1 MAKINFEDAVIK
13 IIKRYLVSFGKSLAS
28 KFYTKKQVDTM
39 ILPIPAIQT
48 DIASLKTRSVIGS
61 KLKTG
66 LYKPATKITGGV
78 TTGIVKMGTKISGD
92 FTLNAD
98 GTITLPKGSYYK
110 VRGALRFTTNTTS
123 GFASY
128 MIRNFTD
135 SMNAGVAA
143 TINSYSYWEGQQEAI
158 AYIDTI
164 QKDINVGIYITG
176 VNNATGA
183 EITDGFTFLDIQEV
197 NRTTIIDPC
206 EDGKNINFEYGMF
219 KLSTSPTTMAV
230 GDFIKFNT
238 MPYGNMSINPATY
251 QVPLKANKKYRISID
266 ISGVFHN
273 TVFALYN
280 ITTGTVI
287 QILYG
292 AVNDI
297 DYNYLST
304 AEFIYE
310 PTADCNVGVKCYAIY
325 GSFSSIVNTNTQMVI
340 QEIAQPYYFNYYKD
354 SIASNVL
361 FSGNAASVGDYT
373 LSDDITKYK
382 YLLISWQT
390 GNSASGT
397 TAITQTKTDMIP
409 VDTIAIGDTNNKR
422 LWFDMLNDTTLKS
435 VLLLFFKSSKTMT
448 YGFGTASSPWTN
460 PVVTRIE
467 GIGYSY
473 ENPYQDV
480 ITTVDEFVL
489 SDSAVDTDINSLWSE
504 VGI

>member
-1 MAKINFEDAVIK
+1 
-13 IIKRYLVSFGKSLAS
+13 
-28 KFYTKKQVDTM
+28 
-39 ILPIPAIQT
+39 
-48 DIASLKTRSVIGS
+48 
-61 KLKTG
+61 
-66 LYKPATKITGGV
+66 
-78 TTGIVKMGTKISGD
+78 
-92 FTLNAD
+92 
-98 GTITLPKGSYYK
+98 KGSYYK
-110 VRGALRFTTNTTS
+110 VRGSIRFATVTNT

-135 SMNAGVAA
+135 SVNVGVAA

-158 AYIDTI
+158 AYIDAA

-176 VNNATGA
+176 VNSATGA

-206 EDGKNINFEYGMF
+206 EDGKNINFEYGDF
-219 KLSTSPTTMAV
+219 RLSADQRSNLVAGGIIAFDTVYS
-230 GDFIKFNT
+230 
-238 MPYGNMSINPATY
+238 GNMALLNNK
-251 QVPLKANKKYRISID
+251 VLLKAGKTYEISAEVCGECSNSLSYGIYNESDSNWINLGFGVGVVSGGAYISNQNSNAIFKATEDTYISIK
-266 ISGVFHN
+266 INTLSGAAVLFS
-273 TVFALYN
+273 A
-280 ITTGTVI
+280 TTHLI
-287 QILYG
+287 I
-292 AVNDI
+292 
-297 DYNYLST
+297 
-304 AEFIYE
+304 
-310 PTADCNVGVKCYAIY
+310 K
-325 GSFSSIVNTNTQMVI
+325 
-340 QEIAQPYYFNYYKD
+340 EIAQPYYFNYYKD

-435 VLLLFFKSSKTMT
+435 VLLLFFKSSKIMT

-467 GIGYSY
+467 GIGYTY

-489 SDSAVDTDINSLWSE
+489 TDSAVDTDINSLWSE